1 MNFFSHAAVA
11 RRFSEAPEFV
21 LGAMLPDFASM
32 LGLRLP
38 PVSHPTLERG
48 IGFHHLTDRVFHELA
63 TFHALTREAHA
74 ALSARGL
81 DRGPARAV
89 AHVGIEILL
98 DLTLGQS
105 AAAQAAYLSGLAA
118 GLRPE
123 LVSAVAWPSS
133 ERERLVDLL
142 ETLVQRGILL
152 DTSSP
157 IVVER
162 IRRTLARRPRLALK
176 GGDAESVLDWVES
189 SRDRVVGSALALVAE
204 LYEELERR
212 QRA

>member
-11 RRFSEAPEFV
+11 ERFSEEPAFV

-32 LGLRLP
+32 LGVRLP
-38 PVSHPTLERG
+38 AVSHPMLERG
-48 IGFHHLTDRVFHELA
+48 VDFHHLTDRVFHDLSS
-63 TFHALTREAHA
+63 FRALTREAHR
-74 ALSARGL
+74 ALSALGL
-81 DRGPARAV
+81 ERGPARAV

-98 DLTLGQS
+98 DMTLGQS
-105 AAAQAAYLSGLAA
+105 APARAAYLSGLEA
-118 GLRPE
+118 GLDPE
-123 LVSAVAWPSS
+123 LVARVAWAPA

-142 ETLVQRGILL
+142 ETLVKRGVVL

-162 IRRTLARRPRLALK
+162 IRRTLARRPRLAL
-176 GGDAESVLDWVES
+176 GEGDPSRVLDWVES
-189 SRDRVVGSALALVAE
+189 ARDGVVTSALAIVAE
-204 LYEELERR
+204 LHEELARR

>member
-1 MNFFSHAAVA
+1 
-11 RRFSEAPEFV
+11 
-21 LGAMLPDFASM
+21 
-32 LGLRLP
+32 
-38 PVSHPTLERG
+38 
-48 IGFHHLTDRVFHELA
+48 
-63 TFHALTREAHA
+63 
-74 ALSARGL
+74 
-81 DRGPARAV
+81 
-89 AHVGIEILL
+89 VGIEILL

-105 AAAQAAYLSGLAA
+105 APAQAAYLSGLAA

-123 LVSAVAWPSS
+123 LVSAVAWSTS
-133 ERERLVDLL
+133 ERERLVDLI

-176 GGDAESVLDWVES
+176 GGDTESVLDWVES

-204 LYEELERR
+204 LYQELERR